1 MSRLFTHSLLA
12 VSATAG
18 LLACD
23 SIDRPAVTE
32 AAELALHRDAPTLTS
47 QPAQARL
54 AAGVRGSLTPV
65 LSVGDTLPDGSLWA
79 PIPDGLGAYAD
90 WRKLVLF
97 VNHELNSGG
106 VKDQSGASQYTFARV
121 SRLELDR
128 RTLAVRDASYVV
140 NGSEQYLRLC
150 SATFVGREVGFPSG
164 YFLTGEE
171 QTGGVHDG
179 IQLAIGTDGTVHE
192 LPWMGRFAHEN
203 ATAVPYR
210 GKVAVFG
217 TDDTSGK
224 SELYLYVGNTEADFI
239 NGTGKLYVF
248 VSSAVPHAGNLTE
261 GQQIDGHFVEV
272 PNPASL
278 SSTALQT
285 TVTGLGA
292 FPFVR
297 LEDSDYDHRR
307 EHSRPALYFVDTGA
321 ESVKCGAVA
330 CDPYGSI
337 YRLDLDRRDPAGPA
351 KLTLLARSKG
361 AASGWSSPD
370 NIAAGEK
377 SMMVQE
383 DPANTTFA
391 GQRAPRIWQFG
402 YTRGGGI
409 GAGRA
414 VVELENNTC
423 NDAAGTCW
431 ESSGIINAEEWLGE
445 GAWLFDIQA
454 HTLPVP
460 NANLV
465 NEGGQLLLLRIR
477 GS

>member
-1 MSRLFTHSLLA
+1 MSRFLSHSLIA
-12 VSATAG
+12 VGATAG

-23 SIDRPAVTE
+23 SSDRPM
-32 AAELALHRDAPTLTS
+32 AAALPQAASHAPVLTS

-54 AAGVRGSLTPV
+54 AAGVRGDLTPI

-106 VKDQSGASQYTFARV
+106 VKDQSGAAQFNFARV

-140 NGSEQYLRLC
+140 DGSEQYLRLC
-150 SATFVGREVGFPSG
+150 SATFVGYEEGFPSG

-179 IQLAIGTDGTVHE
+179 IQLAIGKDGTVHE

-203 ATAVPYR
+203 AVAVPYR
-210 GKVAVFG
+210 HKVALFG
-217 TDDTSGK
+217 TDDTAGK
-224 SELYLYVGNTEADFI
+224 SELYLYVGDTEADVI
-239 NGTGKLYVF
+239 NGAGKLYVF
-248 VSSAVPHAGNLTE
+248 VSSGAAHAGNLTA
-261 GQQIDGHFVEV
+261 GQEITGGWVEV

-278 SSTALQT
+278 SSAALQT
-285 TVTGLGA
+285 AVRGLGA

-297 LEDSDYDHRR
+297 LEDADYDHRH
-307 EHSRPALYFVDTGA
+307 EPSRPALYFVDTGSQ
-321 ESVKCGAVA
+321 SVLCNGTP

-337 YRLDLDRRDPAGPA
+337 YRLGLDRRDPAGPA
-351 KLTLLARSKG
+351 KLTLLARSSG
-361 AASGWSSPD
+361 AQSGWSSPD
-370 NIAAGEK
+370 NIAAGER
-377 SMMVQE
+377 SLMVQE
-383 DPANTTFA
+383 DPANATFA
-391 GQRAPRIWQFG
+391 GQRAPQIWQFDL
-402 YTRGGGI
+402 THRGGI
-409 GAGRA
+409 TQGRV
-414 VVELENNTC
+414 VVELENDTC
-423 NDAAGTCW
+423 NDVAGTCW
-431 ESSGIINAEEWLGE
+431 ESSGIIDASEWLGQ
-445 GAWLFDIQA
+445 GSWLFDIQA

-460 NANLV
+460 NAGLV
-465 NEGGQLLLLRIR
+465 NEGGQLLLLRIK